1 MTTSVPR
8 FVAGLVL
15 VAGVACADELV
26 LDSRGR
32 LGWSFEVN
40 GFGDRVTTF
49 GNGES
54 YYTMPLGPDTSR
66 TVDDHGRSWIV
77 VEEPTREGDE

>member
-1 MTTSVPR
+1 MR
-8 FVAGLVL
+8 FVLCMLVL
-15 VAGVACADELV
+15 CAGIAHADELV
-26 LDSRGR
+26 LDSKGR
-32 LGWSFEVN
+32 LGLSFEVN
-40 GFGDRVTTF
+40 GFGDRYTTF

-77 VEEPTREGDE
+77 VEEPERKSDDD